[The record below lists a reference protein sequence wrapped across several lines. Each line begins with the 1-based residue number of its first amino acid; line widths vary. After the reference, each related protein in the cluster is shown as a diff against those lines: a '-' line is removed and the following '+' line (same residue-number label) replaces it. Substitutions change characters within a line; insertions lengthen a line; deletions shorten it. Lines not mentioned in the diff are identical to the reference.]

1 MVSPRQSVRILVI
14 RAWTKPLGPLR
25 ALLRAAGIEARIW
38 RVDIEPALNAELT
51 RSNFDLILFDPTGTI
66 SREVVEQRLR
76 EHRRVVPV
84 VESTGDDSDAV
95 TIARA
100 LTWRLN

>member
-1 MVSPRQSVRILVI
+1 MVSPRKPVRILVI
-14 RAWTKPLGPLR
+14 RPWTKPLGPLR
-25 ALLRAAGIEARIW
+25 AVLRAAGIEAQIW

-51 RSNFDLILFDPTGTI
+51 RCSFDLILFDPTGSI

-84 VESTGDDSDAV
+84 VESAGDSDAP
-95 TIARA
+95 TLALA
-100 LTWRLN
+100 LTWGLN